1 MGGLSGQARGLACGS
16 PWPRAWPTRPTRML
30 FSLCGRCPAH
40 EELWAQPALEMP
52 KRRDVLAVVLIVL
65 PWTLLVTVW
74 HQSTVAPLLAA
85 RKGESR
91 PAGRPQPAGLS
102 LLTG

>member
-1 MGGLSGQARGLACGS
+1 MGGLSGQAHGLACGS
-16 PWPRAWPTRPTRML
+16 RSPMPGLPGPLACFPPHRGRRA
-30 FSLCGRCPAH
+30 AH

-74 HQSTVAPLLAA
+74 HQSTVAPLLAT

-91 PAGRPQPAGLS
+91 PPGCRGPGDRS
-102 LLTG
+102 LQA

>member
-1 MGGLSGQARGLACGS
+1 M
-16 PWPRAWPTRPTRML
+16 
-30 FSLCGRCPAH
+30 
-40 EELWAQPALEMP
+40 EMP

-85 RKGESR
+85 PKGESR